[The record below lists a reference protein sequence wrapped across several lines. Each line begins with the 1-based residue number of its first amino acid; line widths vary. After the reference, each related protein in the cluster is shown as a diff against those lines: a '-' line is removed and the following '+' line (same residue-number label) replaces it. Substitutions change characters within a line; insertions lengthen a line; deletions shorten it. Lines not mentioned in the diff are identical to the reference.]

1 MLAFAVNV
9 SMIGHPRPLAERLRL
24 VAEAGFGAIE
34 FWFPHQFD
42 LDEMSRSTRELGLR
56 VALFDLEPSES
67 HPYGHW
73 ADPAAEGEF
82 WARLEDGLRT
92 AERLGCRTLNVL
104 QGGAL
109 PEVGRERQLA
119 CAVERLGR
127 AARRAGGA
135 GVLLCV

>member
-1 MLAFAVNV
+1 MPRFAVNI

-24 VAEAGFGAIE
+24 VAEAGFEAIE

-42 LDEMSRSTRELGLR
+42 MEEMGRLTRELGLR
-56 VALFDLEPSES
+56 VALFDLEPSQT

-73 ADPAAEGEF
+73 ADPAAEVEF
-82 WARLEDGLRT
+82 FRRLEDALRT

-109 PEVGRERQLA
+109 PEVGLERQI
-119 CAVERLGR
+119 AVGIDRLGR
-127 AARRAGGA
+127 AARLAGQA
-135 GVLLCV
+135 